1 MLSAIKMSIKERMSK
16 LRHISAMETAIQNQI
31 FKDHLVTWKNVY
43 NITFS
48 GV

>member
-1 MLSAIKMSIKERMSK
+1 
-16 LRHISAMETAIQNQI
+16 METAIQNQV

-48 GV
+48 GVEKI